1 MYNIPILFIIFKR
14 KDVAL
19 KSFESIRKIQP
30 KKLYVAGDG
39 PRSYIQGEAK
49 KVEDTRQAILK
60 AVDWDC
66 EIHTLFQKENL
77 GCCVGVYSAINWL
90 FDNEDKGIIIEDD
103 CVLRDSFYPFAEELL
118 VRYKDD
124 YRIGMI
130 DAANYRQNISIPHS
144 YGFSRYKS
152 TNGWATWKRAW
163 KLMDLNM
170 NWRESAYEDSIIR
183 NMGYKAKIYSYPFGE
198 YDDRV
203 KNEIL
208 KFGFDSILNQNNG
221 SVNSKSDIF
230 NINRIALVENA
241 NMKEKIKYKTLE
253 VEWIEPKDYPKD
265 GILKTVKAKVDPSIE
280 KAKVFVSTYG
290 WQDVKV
296 NNGIIEIQLNKK
308 LNLARNRVAISTDY
322 YTISNKLLI
331 K

>member
-1 MYNIPILFIIFKR
+1 MKYLLLLCFLPLYLFCDAKVFIYHRFSDSKHQSTNTSTKELKAQFEYFKTNNYEVVPLEKILNKLKNKEDIPSNW
-14 KDVAL
+14 VAL
-19 KSFESIRKIQP
+19 TIDDTYKSFYQNGL
-30 KKLYVAGDG
+30 KLFKEYNY
-39 PRSYIQGEAK
+39 PF
-49 KVEDTRQAILK
+49 
-60 AVDWDC
+60 
-66 EIHTLFQKENL
+66 TLFVYVEATENKYGDFMTWDELKEVKKYGEVEL
-77 GCCVGVYSAINWL
+77 HSYSHPSLIKL
-90 FDNEDKGIIIEDD
+90 SNEDI
-103 CVLRDSFYPFAEELL
+103 A
-118 VRYKDD
+118 KDTQKA
-124 YRIGMI
+124 I
-130 DAANYRQNISIPHS
+130 DI
-144 YGFSRYKS
+144 FEK
-152 TNGWATWKRAW
+152 
-163 KLMDLNM
+163 
-170 NWRESAYEDSIIR
+170 

-230 NINRIALVENA
+230 DINRIALVENV
-241 NMKEKIKYKTLE
+241 NIKEKIKYKTLD

-265 GILKTVKAKVDPSIE
+265 GILKTVKAKVDPGIE

>member
-1 MYNIPILFIIFKR
+1 MKYLLLLCFLPLYLFCDAKVFIYHRFDDPKHQSTNTSTKELKAQFEYFKTNNYDVVPLEKILNKLKNKEDIPSNW
-14 KDVAL
+14 VAL
-19 KSFESIRKIQP
+19 TIDDTYKSFYQNGL
-30 KKLYVAGDG
+30 KLFKEYNY
-39 PRSYIQGEAK
+39 PF
-49 KVEDTRQAILK
+49 
-60 AVDWDC
+60 
-66 EIHTLFQKENL
+66 TLFVYVEATENKYGDFMTWDELKEVKKY
-77 GCCVGVYSAINWL
+77 GEV
-90 FDNEDKGIIIEDD
+90 
-103 CVLRDSFYPFAEELL
+103 EL
-118 VRYKDD
+118 
-124 YRIGMI
+124 
-130 DAANYRQNISIPHS
+130 HS
-144 YGFSRYKS
+144 YSHPS
-152 TNGWATWKRAW
+152 LM
-163 KLMDLNM
+163 KLSNKDIAKDTQKAIDIF
-170 NWRESAYEDSIIR
+170 EK

-230 NINRIALVENA
+230 DINRIALVENV
-241 NMKEKIKYKTLE
+241 NIKEKIKYKTLD

-265 GILKTVKAKVDPSIE
+265 GILKTVKAKVDPGIE

>member
-1 MYNIPILFIIFKR
+1 MKYLLLLCFLPLYLFCDAKVFIYHRFDDSKHQSTNTSTKELKAQFEYFKTNNYDVVPLEKILNKLKNKEDIPSNW
-14 KDVAL
+14 VAL
-19 KSFESIRKIQP
+19 TIDDTYKSFYQNGL
-30 KKLYVAGDG
+30 KLFKEYNY
-39 PRSYIQGEAK
+39 PF
-49 KVEDTRQAILK
+49 
-60 AVDWDC
+60 
-66 EIHTLFQKENL
+66 TLFVYVEATENKYGDFMTWDELKEVKKYGEVEL
-77 GCCVGVYSAINWL
+77 HSYSHPSLIKL
-90 FDNEDKGIIIEDD
+90 SNEDI
-103 CVLRDSFYPFAEELL
+103 A
-118 VRYKDD
+118 KDTQKA
-124 YRIGMI
+124 I
-130 DAANYRQNISIPHS
+130 DI
-144 YGFSRYKS
+144 FEK
-152 TNGWATWKRAW
+152 
-163 KLMDLNM
+163 
-170 NWRESAYEDSIIR
+170 

-230 NINRIALVENA
+230 DINRIALVENV
-241 NMKEKIKYKTLE
+241 NIKEKIKYKTLD

>member
-1 MYNIPILFIIFKR
+1 MKYLLLLCFLPLYLFCDAKVFIYHRFDDPKHQSTNTSTKELKAQFEYFKTNNYEVVPLEKILNKLKNKEDIPSNW
-14 KDVAL
+14 VAL
-19 KSFESIRKIQP
+19 TIDDTYKSFYQNGL
-30 KKLYVAGDG
+30 KLFKEYNY
-39 PRSYIQGEAK
+39 PF
-49 KVEDTRQAILK
+49 
-60 AVDWDC
+60 
-66 EIHTLFQKENL
+66 TLFVYVEATENKYGDFMTWDELKEVKKYGEVEL
-77 GCCVGVYSAINWL
+77 HSYSHPSLIKL
-90 FDNEDKGIIIEDD
+90 SNEDI
-103 CVLRDSFYPFAEELL
+103 A
-118 VRYKDD
+118 KDTQKA
-124 YRIGMI
+124 I
-130 DAANYRQNISIPHS
+130 DI
-144 YGFSRYKS
+144 FEK
-152 TNGWATWKRAW
+152 
-163 KLMDLNM
+163 
-170 NWRESAYEDSIIR
+170 
-183 NMGYKAKIYSYPFGE
+183 NMGYKPKIYSYPFGE

-230 NINRIALVENA
+230 DINRIALVENV
-241 NMKEKIKYKTLE
+241 NIKEKIKYKTLD

-265 GILKTVKAKVDPSIE
+265 GILKTVKAKVDPGIE

>member
-1 MYNIPILFIIFKR
+1 MKYLLLLCFLPLYLFCDAKVFIYHRFSDSKHQSTNTSTKELKAQFEYFKTNNYEVVPLEKILNKLKNKEDIPSNW
-14 KDVAL
+14 VAL
-19 KSFESIRKIQP
+19 TIDDTYKSFYQNGL
-30 KKLYVAGDG
+30 KLFKEYNY
-39 PRSYIQGEAK
+39 SF
-49 KVEDTRQAILK
+49 
-60 AVDWDC
+60 
-66 EIHTLFQKENL
+66 TLFVYVEATENRYGDFMTWDELKEVKKYGEVEL
-77 GCCVGVYSAINWL
+77 HSYSHPSLIKL
-90 FDNEDKGIIIEDD
+90 SNEDI
-103 CVLRDSFYPFAEELL
+103 A
-118 VRYKDD
+118 KDTQKA
-124 YRIGMI
+124 I
-130 DAANYRQNISIPHS
+130 DI
-144 YGFSRYKS
+144 FEK
-152 TNGWATWKRAW
+152 
-163 KLMDLNM
+163 
-170 NWRESAYEDSIIR
+170 
-183 NMGYKAKIYSYPFGE
+183 NMGYKPKIYSYPFGE

-230 NINRIALVENA
+230 DINRIALVENV
-241 NMKEKIKYKTLE
+241 NINEKIKYKTLD
-253 VEWIEPKDYPKD
+253 VEWIEPKEYPKD

>member
-1 MYNIPILFIIFKR
+1 MKYLLLLCFLPLYLFCDAKVFIYHRFDESKHQSTNTSIKELKAQFEYFKTNNYEVVPLEKILNKLKNKEDIPSNW
-14 KDVAL
+14 VAL
-19 KSFESIRKIQP
+19 TIDDTYKSFYQNGL
-30 KKLYVAGDG
+30 KLFKEYNY
-39 PRSYIQGEAK
+39 PF
-49 KVEDTRQAILK
+49 
-60 AVDWDC
+60 
-66 EIHTLFQKENL
+66 TLFVYVEATENRYGDFMTWDELKEVKKYGEVEL
-77 GCCVGVYSAINWL
+77 HSYSHPSLIKL
-90 FDNEDKGIIIEDD
+90 SNEDI
-103 CVLRDSFYPFAEELL
+103 A
-118 VRYKDD
+118 KDTQKA
-124 YRIGMI
+124 I
-130 DAANYRQNISIPHS
+130 DI
-144 YGFSRYKS
+144 FEK
-152 TNGWATWKRAW
+152 
-163 KLMDLNM
+163 
-170 NWRESAYEDSIIR
+170 

-230 NINRIALVENA
+230 DINRIALVENV
-241 NMKEKIKYKTLE
+241 NIKEKIKYKTLE
-253 VEWIEPKDYPKD
+253 VEWIEPKEYPKD
-265 GILKTVKAKVDPSIE
+265 GILKTVRAKVDPSIE
-280 KAKVFVSTYG
+280 KAKIFVSTYG

>member
-1 MYNIPILFIIFKR
+1 MKYLLLLCFLPLYLFCDAKVFIYHRFDDPKHQSTNKSTKELKAQFEYFKTNNYDVVPLEKILNKLKNKEDIPSNW
-14 KDVAL
+14 VAL
-19 KSFESIRKIQP
+19 TIDDTYKSFYQNGL
-30 KKLYVAGDG
+30 KLFKEYNY
-39 PRSYIQGEAK
+39 PF
-49 KVEDTRQAILK
+49 
-60 AVDWDC
+60 
-66 EIHTLFQKENL
+66 TLFVYVEATENKYGDFMTWDELKEVKKYGEVEL
-77 GCCVGVYSAINWL
+77 HSYSHPSLIK
-90 FDNEDKGIIIEDD
+90 FSNEDI
-103 CVLRDSFYPFAEELL
+103 A
-118 VRYKDD
+118 KDTQKA
-124 YRIGMI
+124 I
-130 DAANYRQNISIPHS
+130 DI
-144 YGFSRYKS
+144 FEK
-152 TNGWATWKRAW
+152 
-163 KLMDLNM
+163 
-170 NWRESAYEDSIIR
+170 

-230 NINRIALVENA
+230 DINRIALVENV
-241 NMKEKIKYKTLE
+241 NINEKIKYKTLD
-253 VEWIEPKDYPKD
+253 VEWIEPKEYPKD

-290 WQDVKV
+290 WQDVNV

>member
-1 MYNIPILFIIFKR
+1 MKYLLLLCFLPLYLFCDAKVFIYHRFDDPKHQSTNTTTKELKAQFEYFKTNNYEVVPLEKILNKLKNKEDIPSNW
-14 KDVAL
+14 VAL
-19 KSFESIRKIQP
+19 TIDDTYKSFYQNGL
-30 KKLYVAGDG
+30 KLFKEYNY
-39 PRSYIQGEAK
+39 PF
-49 KVEDTRQAILK
+49 
-60 AVDWDC
+60 
-66 EIHTLFQKENL
+66 TLFVYVEATENKYGDFMTWDELKEVKRYGEVEL
-77 GCCVGVYSAINWL
+77 HSYSHPSLIKL
-90 FDNEDKGIIIEDD
+90 SNEDI
-103 CVLRDSFYPFAEELL
+103 A
-118 VRYKDD
+118 KDTQKA
-124 YRIGMI
+124 I
-130 DAANYRQNISIPHS
+130 DI
-144 YGFSRYKS
+144 FEK
-152 TNGWATWKRAW
+152 
-163 KLMDLNM
+163 
-170 NWRESAYEDSIIR
+170 

-198 YDDRV
+198 YDNRV

-230 NINRIALVENA
+230 DINRIALVENV
-241 NMKEKIKYKTLE
+241 NIKEKIKYKTLD